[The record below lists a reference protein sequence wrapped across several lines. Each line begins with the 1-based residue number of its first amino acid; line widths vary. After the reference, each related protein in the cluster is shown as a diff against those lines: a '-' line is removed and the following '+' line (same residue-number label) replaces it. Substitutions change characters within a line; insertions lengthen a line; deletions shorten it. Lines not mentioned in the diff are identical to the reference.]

1 MMWHFLLKNY
11 KINLCNLIHN
21 LVPIAIN
28 KGSHQTLERE
38 REREFVQM
46 DQVVKSL
53 RNWARARAR
62 MADKRGR
69 FQGSNKKDNVVAVI
83 VDVDFV
89 YYEMEW
95 FPAPALTSSFSEY
108 QWNGMTLFIMRWLL
122 LACYVSNST
131 FLFLSPS
138 KKKKKKTFTFLERE
152 REMWKRT
159 NLREE

>member
-1 MMWHFLLKNY
+1 M
-11 KINLCNLIHN
+11 IHN

-89 YYEMEW
+89 YYEME
-95 FPAPALTSSFSEY
+95 
-108 QWNGMTLFIMRWLL
+108 
-122 LACYVSNST
+122 
-131 FLFLSPS
+131 
-138 KKKKKKTFTFLERE
+138 
-152 REMWKRT
+152 
-159 NLREE
+159 